1 MIPHIESARWNT
13 VERVL
18 EEEKGKTLFQ
28 VKETEQQTALEELL
42 LEYT

>member
-13 VERVL
+13 L
-18 EEEKGKTLFQ
+18 EEGGTVSQGNEK
-28 VKETEQQTALEELL
+28 EQQEALEDLL

>member
-13 VERVL
+13 I
-18 EEEKGKTLFQ
+18 EKGEPISQ
-28 VKETEQQTALEELL
+28 EEETEQQGALEDLL